1 MLYCR
6 YCGVEITYKRSKNE
20 KWIPCDLLTGEPHFC
35 QEKKED
41 AKSTGIRPCSVCG
54 KPVFVNQK
62 GKKKILYDYTSLA
75 PHICKKADITR
86 YAKFQQKNTKAEM
99 SKRSATLRSKN
110 MKKRKLR

>member
-41 AKSTGIRPCSVCG
+41 VKSTGIRPCSVCG

-86 YAKFQQKNTKAEM
+86 YAKYQQKNIKLKM
-99 SKRSATLRSKN
+99 SEKSATLRSKN
-110 MKKRKLR
+110 MKKRK